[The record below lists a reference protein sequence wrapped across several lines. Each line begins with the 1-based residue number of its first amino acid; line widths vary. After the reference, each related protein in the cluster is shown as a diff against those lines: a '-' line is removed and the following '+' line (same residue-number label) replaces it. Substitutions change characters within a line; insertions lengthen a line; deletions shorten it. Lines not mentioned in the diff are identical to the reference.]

1 MDETEIRR
9 LTEQMLDEMR
19 TTGTVTT
26 DTLKKFNEA
35 TSVTSKGLQG
45 LGKASSATAHE
56 IGSFTRGL
64 AQGSTNFEQF
74 NSMLGRMSEGIAK
87 ALEGIPF
94 AGGVLA
100 GGIRAV
106 GESAKFMMT
115 QMDSVAKSYQDLG
128 SVAANTATGVSG
140 LQDRF
145 NKLGLVSLPTFT
157 KSVIANNFALTAF
170 RGNLGKGSDDLAEI
184 FGNITTTQGD
194 QFQKLGMTIDNVAE
208 SSANYIAAQSRYG
221 FSQTKTNKQLT
232 ESAIAYIRE
241 QDVLTRLTGQAAK
254 AQEDEQKKSLANV
267 AFRAT
272 MVEMEANGQEKAAKQ
287 LQLFINSL
295 PPPLAEAAR
304 GTLSGIPL
312 TQAAQDAQILMGNV
326 LGEALQNIK
335 NGGKATTEMGKV
347 FDASSQAVQGWN
359 RYLQVAPESFSSLGT
374 SIYDL
379 DAINKRA
386 IKEGKTREQVEK
398 EIRIEQQKLMNS
410 TDPLTKGFVDTQN
423 ALISVQKDL
432 QAFSFALMPY
442 GVAAVNKF
450 ADALF
455 TAIEKMAEIAG
466 IQMPNLPGR
475 QTKKL
480 EEAQKPATSMSGAP
494 LHVPGGMVGGATN
507 QANIK
512 IDAAGAKVL
521 KDSFDFK
528 AEKVAIQS
536 GMPTANVNDEQLK
549 KMAEFYRRE
558 AAEELEKSR
567 KAMAFASNEQDRLKE
582 QIKVINL
589 EKQFGGKEA
598 ADAAIARNRALP
610 PQPTTITERIL
621 KDLFDINPVRV
632 PEPVKPTPVPQ
643 DQPLKNGEQE
653 DPRVI
658 AEQLKRGALL
668 REQIPREE
676 QRLKIL
682 QDELKAEQD
691 KLATGKGTQSN
702 VDALNRE
709 IISTTKSI
717 EKLKKSLEQRESGSK
732 AGSPG
737 VTPAAAPAN
746 VRRDANGVNLPGVTP
761 AAAPAKPNQSGAN
774 ASADPFASLN
784 LKSRESVAGGAVD
797 PRLLSLAQKIQD
809 TYPNATFTALND
821 LYHQKNMPGSKHTIG
836 QALDFTLDPAPRDSN
851 EAAAIKKIVQGL
863 GFSSVKDEYFA
874 DKNKF
879 TRGGHIHAELAK
891 GGITT
896 GPSLAGEAG
905 PEAVVP
911 LPGGRK
917 IPVEFGTRTFEGLI
931 KSLTQLNTNFSI
943 LNKKLV
949 SDNSSDDTP
958 ISLLDSYLSAIN
970 KKLVNDKNTDP
981 TSLLDSYLSGI
992 DKKLANDT
1000 SRNAETATQLDSSLS
1015 GIDKKLAN
1023 DTSRNAETATQLD
1036 SYLNDI
1042 NKKLVNDKNTAPTSL
1057 LDSYL
1062 NDINKKLVNDTSR
1075 NAETATQLDS
1085 YLKDI
1090 NKKLDNDKN
1099 ADPTS
1104 LLDSY
1109 LKDINKKL
1117 NNDTSRNAETATQ
1130 LDSYMTKS
1138 MEKLDFA
1145 ALRNNIEVSEFDTQP
1160 IEKAMTE
1167 LQQQN
1172 IKMIE
1177 SLMGQIKESMRTPIE
1192 SLDPVIVATLQ
1203 SIDRNTS
1210 TTNNISSRILQV
1222 SQN

>member
-19 TTGTVTT
+19 TTGSVTT
-26 DTLKKFNEA
+26 DTLKKFGDA
-35 TSVTSKGLQG
+35 TNGASKSLQG
-45 LGKASSATAHE
+45 LGKASSATAQE

-115 QMDSVAKSYQDLG
+115 QMDTVAKSYQELG

-157 KSVIANNFALTAF
+157 KSIIANNFALTAF
-170 RGNLGKGSDDLAEI
+170 RGNLGKGGDDLAEI

-221 FSQTKTNKQLT
+221 FAQTKTNKQLT

-272 MVEMEANGQEKAAKQ
+272 MAEMEANGQEKAAKQ

-335 NGGKATTEMGKV
+335 NGSQATTEMGKV
-347 FDASSQAVQGWN
+347 FDASTQAVQGWN
-359 RYLQVAPESFSSLGT
+359 RYLQVAPEAFSSLGT

-442 GVAAVNKF
+442 GVQAVNTF
-450 ADALF
+450 ANALF
-455 TAIEKMAEIAG
+455 EAIEKMAEIAG
-466 IQMPNLPGR
+466 IEMPNLPGR
-475 QTKKL
+475 GTKKL
-480 EEAQKPATSMSGAP
+480 QEAQKPATSMSGAP
-494 LHVPGGMVGGATN
+494 LHVPGAMVGGQSN

-528 AEKVAIQS
+528 AEKFAIEAGLPS
-536 GMPTANVNDEQLK
+536 GADVKDDRLK

-558 AAEELEKSR
+558 AADELEKSR
-567 KAMAFASNEQDRLKE
+567 KAMEAASTEQDRLKQ
-582 QIKVINL
+582 QIKVLNL
-589 EKQFGGKEA
+589 EKQFGGKDA
-598 ADAAIARNRALP
+598 ADAAIAKNKALP

-621 KDLFDINPVRV
+621 KDLFNIDPTRV

-643 DQPLKNGEQE
+643 DQPLKNGQQE

-658 AEQLKRGALL
+658 AEQIKRSALI

-691 KLATGKGTQSN
+691 RLTTGKGSQAN
-702 VDALNRE
+702 IDALNRE

-717 EKLKKSLEQRESGSK
+717 EKLKKSLDQATSGNK
-732 AGSPG
+732 AGSSGSAQPG
-737 VTPAAAPAN
+737 AQRNTNPVAPA
-746 VRRDANGVNLPGVTP
+746 
-761 AAAPAKPNQSGAN
+761 PNQSGAN

-784 LKSRESVAGGAVD
+784 IKSRESVAGGAVD
-797 PRLLSLAQKIQD
+797 PKLLNLAQKIQEV
-809 TYPNATFTALND
+809 YPNATFTALND
-821 LYHQKNMPGSKHTIG
+821 LYHQKNLPNSKHTIG
-836 QALDFTLDPAPRDSN
+836 KALDFTLNPPPADAK
-851 EAAAIKKIVQGL
+851 EAAAIKQMVKGL
-863 GFSSVKDEYFA
+863 GFASVKDEYFA
-874 DKNKF
+874 DRNQF

-891 GGITT
+891 GGITA

-949 SDNSSDDTP
+949 NDTSHDVDTA
-958 ISLLDSYLSAIN
+958 SLLDSYMN
-970 KKLVNDKNTDP
+970 
-981 TSLLDSYLSGI
+981 
-992 DKKLANDT
+992 
-1000 SRNAETATQLDSSLS
+1000 
-1015 GIDKKLAN
+1015 
-1023 DTSRNAETATQLD
+1023 
-1036 SYLNDI
+1036 
-1042 NKKLVNDKNTAPTSL
+1042 
-1057 LDSYL
+1057 
-1062 NDINKKLVNDTSR
+1062 
-1075 NAETATQLDS
+1075 
-1085 YLKDI
+1085 
-1090 NKKLDNDKN
+1090 
-1099 ADPTS
+1099 
-1104 LLDSY
+1104 
-1109 LKDINKKL
+1109 
-1117 NNDTSRNAETATQ
+1117 
-1130 LDSYMTKS
+1130 KS

-1145 ALRNNIEVSEFDTQP
+1145 ALRNNIDVSEFDTQP

-1172 IKMIE
+1172 IKMLE
-1177 SLMGQIKESMRTPIE
+1177 SLMSQIKESMRTPTK
-1192 SLDPVIVATLQ
+1192 SLEPVMLATLQ
-1203 SIDRNTS
+1203 NIDRNTS

>member
-19 TTGTVTT
+19 TTGSVTT

-35 TSVTSKGLQG
+35 TNGASKGLQG

-115 QMDSVAKSYQDLG
+115 QMDSVAKSYQELG

-170 RGNLGKGSDDLAEI
+170 RGNLGKGGDDLAEI

-221 FSQTKTNKQLT
+221 FTQTKTNKQLT

-254 AQEDEQKKSLANV
+254 AQEDEQKKSLASV

-272 MVEMEANGQEKAAKQ
+272 MAEMEANGQEKAAKE

-359 RYLQVAPESFSSLGT
+359 RYLQVAPEAFSSLGT

-386 IKEGKTREQVEK
+386 VKEGKTREQVEK

-475 QTKKL
+475 QNKKL

-528 AEKVAIQS
+528 AEKIAIQS
-536 GMPTANVNDEQLK
+536 GMPTADVNDERLK

-558 AAEELEKSR
+558 AAEELDKSR

-598 ADAAIARNRALP
+598 ADAAIARNKALP

-643 DQPLKNGEQE
+643 DKPLKNGEQE

-691 KLATGKGTQSN
+691 RLATGKGTQTN

-717 EKLKKSLEQRESGSK
+717 EKLKKSLEQRESGDK

-737 VTPAAAPAN
+737 DFPPTAAPTN
-746 VRRDANGVNLPGVTP
+746 VRRDANGVNIGNKPGGSAAPP
-761 AAAPAKPNQSGAN
+761 APAPAPAKPSQSGAN

-784 LKSRESVAGGAVD
+784 LKSRESVDGGAVD
-797 PRLLSLAQKIQD
+797 PRLISLAQKIQE
-809 TYPNATFTALND
+809 TYPTATFTALND
-821 LYHQKNMPGSKHTIG
+821 LYHQKYLPNSKHTIG
-836 QALDFTLDPAPRDSN
+836 QALDFTLNPAPADAK
-851 EAAAIKKIVQGL
+851 EADAIKQLVQGL

-891 GGITT
+891 GGITA

-917 IPVEFGTRTFEGLI
+917 IPVEFSTRTFEGLI

-943 LNKKLV
+943 LNKKLLN
-949 SDNSSDDTP
+949 DNSSDDTP
-958 ISLLDSYLSAIN
+958 TSLLDSYLSAID

-981 TSLLDSYLSGI
+981 TSLLDSYLSTI
-992 DKKLANDT
+992 NKKLAND
-1000 SRNAETATQLDSSLS
+1000 
-1015 GIDKKLAN
+1015 KN
-1023 DTSRNAETATQLD
+1023 DTVIQFD
-1036 SYLNDI
+1036 SYLSAID
-1042 NKKLVNDKNTAPTSL
+1042 
-1057 LDSYL
+1057 
-1062 NDINKKLVNDTSR
+1062 KKLVNDTSR
-1075 NAETATQLDS
+1075 NADTATQLDS

-1090 NKKLDNDKN
+1090 NKKLANDNTG
-1099 ADPTS
+1099 PTS

-1117 NNDTSRNAETATQ
+1117 DNDTSRNADTATQ

-1172 IKMIE
+1172 IKMLE
-1177 SLMGQIKESMRTPIE
+1177 SLMGQIKESMRTPTE

>member
-19 TTGTVTT
+19 TTGSVTT
-26 DTLKKFNEA
+26 DTLKKFSDA
-35 TSVTSKGLQG
+35 TNGATKSLQG
-45 LGKASSATAHE
+45 LGKASSATAQE

-106 GESAKFMMT
+106 GESAKFMMS
-115 QMDSVAKSYQDLG
+115 QMDTVAKSYQELG

-157 KSVIANNFALTAF
+157 KSIIANNFALTAF
-170 RGNLGKGSDDLAEI
+170 RGNLGKGGDDLAEI

-221 FSQTKTNKQLT
+221 FTQTKTNKQLT

-272 MVEMEANGQEKAAKQ
+272 MAEMEANGQEKAAKQ

-335 NGGKATTEMGKV
+335 NGSQATTEMGKV
-347 FDASSQAVQGWN
+347 FDASTQAVQGWN
-359 RYLQVAPESFSSLGT
+359 RYLQVAPEAFSSLGT

-442 GVAAVNKF
+442 GVQAVNKF

-455 TAIEKMAEIAG
+455 EAIEKMAEIAG
-466 IQMPNLPGR
+466 IEMPNLPGR
-475 QTKKL
+475 GTKKL
-480 EEAQKPATSMSGAP
+480 QEAQKPATSMSGAP
-494 LHVPGGMVGGATN
+494 LHVPGAAVGGTSN
-507 QANIK
+507 QSNIK

-528 AEKVAIQS
+528 AEKFAIEA
-536 GMPTANVNDEQLK
+536 GMPTANVGDERLK

-558 AAEELEKSR
+558 AADELEKSR
-567 KAMAFASNEQDRLKE
+567 KAMEAASTEQDRLKQ
-582 QIKVINL
+582 QIKVLNL
-589 EKQFGGKEA
+589 EKQFGGKDA
-598 ADAAIARNRALP
+598 ADAAIAKNKALP
-610 PQPTTITERIL
+610 PQPNTFTERLL
-621 KDLFDINPVRV
+621 KDLFNIDPTRA
-632 PEPVKPTPVPQ
+632 PEPVKPTPLPQ

-658 AEQLKRGALL
+658 AEQLKRGALI

-691 KLATGKGTQSN
+691 RLTTGKGSQAN
-702 VDALNRE
+702 IDALNRE

-717 EKLKKSLEQRESGSK
+717 EKLKKSLDQATSGNK
-732 AGSPG
+732 AGSGGSAQPG
-737 VTPAAAPAN
+737 AQRNTSPVAPA
-746 VRRDANGVNLPGVTP
+746 PT
-761 AAAPAKPNQSGAN
+761 QSGAN

-784 LKSRESVAGGAVD
+784 IKSRESVAGGAVD
-797 PRLLSLAQKIQD
+797 PKLLTLAQKIQEV
-809 TYPNATFTALND
+809 YPNATFTALND
-821 LYHQKNMPGSKHTIG
+821 LYHHKNLPNSKHTIG
-836 QALDFTLDPAPRDSN
+836 QALDFTLDPAPADAR
-851 EAAAIKKIVQGL
+851 EAAVIKQMVKGL
-863 GFSSVKDEYFA
+863 GFASVKDEYFA
-874 DKNKF
+874 DRNQF

-891 GGITT
+891 GGITA

-949 SDNSSDDTP
+949 NDNRSDDTP
-958 ISLLDSYLSAIN
+958 TSLLDSYLSAID
-970 KKLVNDKNTDP
+970 KKLVNDKNNTDP
-981 TSLLDSYLSGI
+981 TSLLDSYLSVLN
-992 DKKLANDT
+992 KKIVTDT
-1000 SRNAETATQLDSSLS
+1000 SRDVDTA
-1015 GIDKKLAN
+1015 
-1023 DTSRNAETATQLD
+1023 
-1036 SYLNDI
+1036 
-1042 NKKLVNDKNTAPTSL
+1042 SL
-1057 LDSYL
+1057 LDSYM
-1062 NDINKKLVNDTSR
+1062 N
-1075 NAETATQLDS
+1075 
-1085 YLKDI
+1085 
-1090 NKKLDNDKN
+1090 
-1099 ADPTS
+1099 
-1104 LLDSY
+1104 
-1109 LKDINKKL
+1109 
-1117 NNDTSRNAETATQ
+1117 
-1130 LDSYMTKS
+1130 KS

-1145 ALRNNIEVSEFDTQP
+1145 ALRNNIDVSEFDTQP

-1172 IKMIE
+1172 IKMLE
-1177 SLMGQIKESMRTPIE
+1177 SLMGQIKESMRTPTE

-1203 SIDRNTS
+1203 NIDRNTS
-1210 TTNNISSRILQV
+1210 TTNNINSRILQV

>member
-1 MDETEIRR
+1 
-9 LTEQMLDEMR
+9 
-19 TTGTVTT
+19 
-26 DTLKKFNEA
+26 
-35 TSVTSKGLQG
+35 
-45 LGKASSATAHE
+45 
-56 IGSFTRGL
+56 
-64 AQGSTNFEQF
+64 
-74 NSMLGRMSEGIAK
+74 
-87 ALEGIPF
+87 
-94 AGGVLA
+94 
-100 GGIRAV
+100 
-106 GESAKFMMT
+106 
-115 QMDSVAKSYQDLG
+115 
-128 SVAANTATGVSG
+128 
-140 LQDRF
+140 
-145 NKLGLVSLPTFT
+145 
-157 KSVIANNFALTAF
+157 
-170 RGNLGKGSDDLAEI
+170 
-184 FGNITTTQGD
+184 
-194 QFQKLGMTIDNVAE
+194 
-208 SSANYIAAQSRYG
+208 
-221 FSQTKTNKQLT
+221 
-232 ESAIAYIRE
+232 
-241 QDVLTRLTGQAAK
+241 
-254 AQEDEQKKSLANV
+254 
-267 AFRAT
+267 
-272 MVEMEANGQEKAAKQ
+272 
-287 LQLFINSL
+287 
-295 PPPLAEAAR
+295 
-304 GTLSGIPL
+304 
-312 TQAAQDAQILMGNV
+312 
-326 LGEALQNIK
+326 
-335 NGGKATTEMGKV
+335 
-347 FDASSQAVQGWN
+347 
-359 RYLQVAPESFSSLGT
+359 
-374 SIYDL
+374 
-379 DAINKRA
+379 
-386 IKEGKTREQVEK
+386 
-398 EIRIEQQKLMNS
+398 
-410 TDPLTKGFVDTQN
+410 
-423 ALISVQKDL
+423 
-432 QAFSFALMPY
+432 
-442 GVAAVNKF
+442 
-450 ADALF
+450 
-455 TAIEKMAEIAG
+455 
-466 IQMPNLPGR
+466 
-475 QTKKL
+475 
-480 EEAQKPATSMSGAP
+480 
-494 LHVPGGMVGGATN
+494 
-507 QANIK
+507 
-512 IDAAGAKVL
+512 
-521 KDSFDFK
+521 
-528 AEKVAIQS
+528 
-536 GMPTANVNDEQLK
+536 
-549 KMAEFYRRE
+549 
-558 AAEELEKSR
+558 
-567 KAMAFASNEQDRLKE
+567 MAFASNEQDRLKE

-621 KDLFDINPVRV
+621 KDLFNVDPTRA

-643 DQPLKNGEQE
+643 DKPLKNGEQE

-658 AEQLKRGALL
+658 AEQIKRGALI

-691 KLATGKGTQSN
+691 RLTTGKGSQDN
-702 VDALNRE
+702 IDALNRE

-717 EKLKKSLEQRESGSK
+717 EKLKKSLDQATSGNK
-732 AGSPG
+732 AGSGGSAQPG
-737 VTPAAAPAN
+737 AQRNAGPVAPA
-746 VRRDANGVNLPGVTP
+746 
-761 AAAPAKPNQSGAN
+761 PNQSGAN

-797 PRLLSLAQKIQD
+797 PRLISLAQKIQD

-836 QALDFTLDPAPRDSN
+836 QALDFTLDPAPQDSN
-851 EAAAIKKIVQGL
+851 EAAAIKQIVQGL

-911 LPGGRK
+911 LPSGKK
-917 IPVEFGTRTFEGLI
+917 IPVEFSTRTFEGLI

-958 ISLLDSYLSAIN
+958 TSLLDSYLSAID

-1000 SRNAETATQLDSSLS
+1000 SRNAETATQLDSYLS
-1015 GIDKKLAN
+1015 A
-1023 DTSRNAETATQLD
+1023 
-1036 SYLNDI
+1036 I
-1042 NKKLVNDKNTAPTSL
+1042 NKKLVNDKNADPTSL

-1117 NNDTSRNAETATQ
+1117 DNDTSRNAETATQ

-1177 SLMGQIKESMRTPIE
+1177 SLMGQIKESMRTPTE

>member
-442 GVAAVNKF
+442 GVEAVNKF
-450 ADALF
+450 ANALF

-507 QANIK
+507 QANVK

-528 AEKVAIQS
+528 AEKMAVQS
-536 GMPTANVNDEQLK
+536 GMPTADVNDERLK

-558 AAEELEKSR
+558 AAEELDKSR

-658 AEQLKRGALL
+658 AEQLKREALL

-717 EKLKKSLEQRESGSK
+717 EKLKKSLEQRESGGK

-851 EAAAIKKIVQGL
+851 EAAAIKQIVQGL

-958 ISLLDSYLSAIN
+958 TSLLDSYLSAID
-970 KKLVNDKNTDP
+970 KKLVSDKNTDP
-981 TSLLDSYLSGI
+981 TSL
-992 DKKLANDT
+992 
-1000 SRNAETATQLDSSLS
+1000 LDSSLS

-1036 SYLNDI
+1036 SYLS
-1042 NKKLVNDKNTAPTSL
+1042 A
-1057 LDSYL
+1057 
-1062 NDINKKLVNDTSR
+1062 INKKLVNDTSR

-1177 SLMGQIKESMRTPIE
+1177 SLMGQIKESMRTPTE

>member
-442 GVAAVNKF
+442 GVEAVNKF
-450 ADALF
+450 ANALF

-507 QANIK
+507 QANVK

-528 AEKVAIQS
+528 AEKMAVQS
-536 GMPTANVNDEQLK
+536 GMPTADVNDERLK

-558 AAEELEKSR
+558 AAEELDKSR

-658 AEQLKRGALL
+658 AEQLKREALL

-717 EKLKKSLEQRESGSK
+717 EKLKKSLEQRESGGK

-851 EAAAIKKIVQGL
+851 EAAAIKQIVQGL

-958 ISLLDSYLSAIN
+958 TSLLDSYLSAID
-970 KKLVNDKNTDP
+970 KKLVSDKNTDP
-981 TSLLDSYLSGI
+981 TSL
-992 DKKLANDT
+992 
-1000 SRNAETATQLDSSLS
+1000 LDSSLS
-1015 GIDKKLAN
+1015 GIDKKLA
-1023 DTSRNAETATQLD
+1023 
-1036 SYLNDI
+1036 
-1042 NKKLVNDKNTAPTSL
+1042 
-1057 LDSYL
+1057 
-1062 NDINKKLVNDTSR
+1062 NDTSR

-1177 SLMGQIKESMRTPIE
+1177 SLMGQIKESMRTPTE